1 MYSALDL
8 FHCLHIEH
16 WFISKPMTS
25 LAYVSDVNRQ
35 NLTQAEE
42 LVLYQKSL
50 KLYSSPCG
58 FESPILPKAD
68 SIADVKS
75 SDSLSV
81 KKIRDQLCFLKI
93 KYIGIT

>member
-1 MYSALDL
+1 M
-8 FHCLHIEH
+8 
-16 WFISKPMTS
+16 S
-25 LAYVSDVNRQ
+25 LANVSVVTRQ
-35 NLTQAEE
+35 NLTEAEE
-42 LVLYQKSL
+42 LVLHQKSL

-81 KKIRDQLCFLKI
+81 KKIRDQLCFFKK
-93 KYIGIT
+93 KYSGIT

>member
-1 MYSALDL
+1 MLN
-8 FHCLHIEH
+8 IG
-16 WFISKPMTS
+16 FISNPTTS
-25 LAYVSDVNRQ
+25 LVNVSDVTRQ
-35 NLTQAEE
+35 NTTEAEE

-81 KKIRDQLCFLKI
+81 KKICDQLCFFKK
-93 KYIGIT
+93 KYSAIT

>member
-1 MYSALDL
+1 MHGIRCSALDL
-8 FHCLHIEH
+8 IHCCYDEH
-16 WFISKPMTS
+16 WFISNPTTS
-25 LAYVSDVNRQ
+25 LANVSVVTKQ
-35 NLTQAEE
+35 NPTEAEE
-42 LVLYQKSL
+42 LVFYQKPL

-81 KKIRDQLCFLKI
+81 KKNCNQLCFFKI
-93 KYIGIT
+93 